1 MKGKED
7 FINYTGPFTY
17 ETIDRVLDELKDA
30 DWYNALSQVARK
42 RIYAILVECME
53 NIVKHS
59 VDARTGRDRFK
70 SFIRVSEK
78 EGNIVISAGNPVY
91 PERAEELA
99 VMIEMLNEL
108 DQETLSS
115 LCRDK
120 INGKTVPGRNSAGLG
135 FITMRLRSGTRIDY
149 SFTRIDEGLSFF
161 SMQIKVNKNVMKKL
175 FIEPTASSPEVML
188 DPDQK
193 MFTLSGESRPPD
205 VAAFYGEIIAWFDE
219 YSSHLLSTVQEGEP
233 VVINLDFVY
242 FNSASAKYILDLCKM
257 IAAVRSKGAEII
269 INWHYESDDT
279 DMLEAGKEMSKIAK
293 IPFELT
299 KK

>member
-1 MKGKED
+1 MKEKGD

-30 DWYNALSQVARK
+30 DWYNSLSQVARK

-59 VDARTGRDRFK
+59 VDAMPGRDRFK
-70 SFIRVSEK
+70 NFIGVSEQ
-78 EGNIVISAGNPVY
+78 EGNIVISAGNPVF
-91 PERAEELA
+91 PERAEELG
-99 VMIEMLNEL
+99 VMLEMLNEL

-120 INGKTVPGRNSAGLG
+120 INGKTIPGRNSAGLG

-149 SFTRIDEGLSFF
+149 SFTRIDKRLSFF

-219 YSSHLLSTVQEGEP
+219 YSSYLLSTAQEVEP
-233 VVINLDFVY
+233 LVFNLDFVY

-257 IAAVRSKGAEII
+257 IASARAKGAEII

-279 DMLEAGKEMSKIAK
+279 DMLEAGKEISKIAK

-299 KK
+299 QK

>member
-1 MKGKED
+1 MKEKGA

-17 ETIDRVLDELKDA
+17 EAIDGLLDELKEA

-59 VDARTGRDRFK
+59 VDVMPGRGKFK
-70 SFIRVSEK
+70 NFIGISEK

-91 PERAEELA
+91 IERAEELG
-99 VMIEMLNEL
+99 VMLEMLNEL

-120 INGKTVPGRNSAGLG
+120 INGKTIPGRNSAGLG
-135 FITMRLRSGTRIDY
+135 FITMRLRSGKKIDF
-149 SFTRIDEGLSFF
+149 SFTRIDGRLSFF
-161 SMQIKVNKNVMKKL
+161 SIQIKVNKNVMKKL

-188 DPDQK
+188 DPDKK

-205 VAAFYGEIIAWFDE
+205 VAAFYGEIITWFDE
-219 YSSHLLSTVQEGEP
+219 YSSYLLSTPGEGEP
-233 VVINLDFVY
+233 VIFNLDFVY

-257 IAAVRSKGAEII
+257 IAALRAKGAEII

-279 DMLEAGKEMSKIAK
+279 DMLEAGKEISKIAK
-293 IPFELT
+293 IPFGFT

>member
-1 MKGKED
+1 MKERGD
-7 FINYTGPFTY
+7 LINYTGPFTY
-17 ETIDRVLDELKDA
+17 GAIDGLLDELKEA

-59 VDARTGRDRFK
+59 VDTRTGRDKFK
-70 SFIRVSEK
+70 SFIRVGEK

-91 PERAEELA
+91 IERAEELG
-99 VMIEMLNEL
+99 VMLEMLNEL

-120 INGKTVPGRNSAGLG
+120 INGKTIPGRNSAGLG
-135 FITMRLRSGTRIDY
+135 FITMKLRSGNKIDF
-149 SFTRIDEGLSFF
+149 SFTRIDKSLSFF
-161 SMQIKVNKNVMKKL
+161 SMQIQVNKNVMKKL

-219 YSSHLLSTVQEGEP
+219 YSSYLLSTAQGGEP
-233 VVINLDFVY
+233 VVFNLDFVY

-257 IAAVRSKGAEII
+257 IAAARARGAEII
-269 INWHYESDDT
+269 INWHYESNDT
-279 DMLEAGKEMSKIAK
+279 DMLEAGKEISKIAK

>member
-1 MKGKED
+1 MKGKKD

-17 ETIDRVLDELKDA
+17 ETIDRVLDELKESA
-30 DWYNALSQVARK
+30 RYNALSQVARK
-42 RIYAILVECME
+42 RIYAILVESME

-59 VDARTGRDRFK
+59 VADMPARGKFK
-70 SFIRVSEK
+70 NFIRVSEQ

-91 PERAEELA
+91 IERAEELK

-108 DQETLSS
+108 DQETLSA
-115 LCRDK
+115 LCRAK
-120 INGKTVPGRNSAGLG
+120 INGRTVPGRNSAGLG
-135 FITMRLRSGTRIDY
+135 FITMRLRSGKKIDY
-149 SFTRIDEGLSFF
+149 SFTRIDERLSFF

-175 FIEPTASSPEVML
+175 FIEPTASSPEIIL
-188 DPDQK
+188 DPDQNL
-193 MFTLSGESRPPD
+193 FTISGESRPPD
-205 VAAFYGEIIAWFDE
+205 VADFYGEILAWFDE
-219 YSSHLLSTVQEGEP
+219 YSSYLLSASKGWEP

-257 IAAVRSKGAEII
+257 IASLRAKGAEII

-279 DMLEAGKEMSKIAK
+279 DMLEAGKEISKIAK

-299 KK
+299 RK